1 MRKKPY
7 EIPRPPPELEQRR
20 KEILAEYRFHG
31 LEPIRIMREPV
42 SMELALILG
51 LLIDTREFDAA
62 RPVETIEGAK

>member
-1 MRKKPY
+1 MKKY

-31 LEPIRIMREPV
+31 LEPIRIMREPI

-51 LLIDTREFDAA
+51 LLVDTAQEQAA
-62 RPVETIEGAK
+62 E